1 MRKILILI
9 DNGHGVDTAG
19 KRSPDGV
26 LLEYKYAR
34 EIARDI
40 VGKLKQ
46 LGYESELLVTEEN
59 DISLQERCRR
69 VNEYCG
75 KLGADNVIVVSIH
88 CNAAGNGGW
97 MNARGW
103 SAYTSK
109 GKTKSDDLATMLYDA
124 AEGNFMNQKIRKDF
138 SDGDPDWEESFYIL
152 RKTKCPAVLTEN
164 FFMDNKQDVSYM
176 LSLEGRTQIVKTH
189 VDGIINY
196 IKKYMK

>member
-124 AEGNFMNQKIRKDF
+124 AEGNFMNQKIRNDF